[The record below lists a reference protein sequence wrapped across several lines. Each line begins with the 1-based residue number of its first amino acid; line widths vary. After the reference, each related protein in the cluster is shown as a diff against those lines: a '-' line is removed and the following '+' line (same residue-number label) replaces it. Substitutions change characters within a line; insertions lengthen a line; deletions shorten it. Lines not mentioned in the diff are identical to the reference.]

1 MKPKTPIDN
10 NQTPQGL
17 PSESVLRLYRAIGL
31 KEFAGVCGWP
41 VSCVGGGFFDVP
53 REQFKTLGE
62 LKSFC
67 AKYGIRTALESL
79 GLKSQLVQIESDSR
93 PEHFA
98 VLLLEPTE

>member
-10 NQTPQGL
+10 AQTPQGL
-17 PSESVLRLYRAIGL
+17 PSESMLRLYRAIGL

-41 VSCVGGGFFDVP
+41 VSYTGGGFFDVP
-53 REQFKTLGE
+53 CGQFKTFGE

-79 GLKSQLVQIESDSR
+79 GLARQLAQIESHSR
-93 PEHFA
+93 PEHFSI
-98 VLLLEPTE
+98 LLLEPTE